1 MEFNRCSRCG
11 SFYVSAGNVCP
22 KCSAKDGVEF
32 SNFLNYVEENG
43 LNDSLDTCKKY
54 FENFNFISK
63 NESNLKEKVNEYEKN
78 KMDMDKIL
86 GKQI

>member
-1 MEFNRCSRCG
+1 MQ
-11 SFYVSAGNVCP
+11 
-22 KCSAKDGVEF
+22 
-32 SNFLNYVEENG
+32 
-43 LNDSLDTCKKY
+43 KY